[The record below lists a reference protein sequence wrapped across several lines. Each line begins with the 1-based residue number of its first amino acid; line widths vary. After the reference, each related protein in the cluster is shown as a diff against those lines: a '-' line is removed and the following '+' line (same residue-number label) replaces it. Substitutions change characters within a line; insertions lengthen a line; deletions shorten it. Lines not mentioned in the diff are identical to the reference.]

1 MLMKQKKMLVL
12 TFSQLKQIYTQ
23 EMPELVEMAAVSPT
37 VEDFKAGLLRHL
49 DSCGVVNEVAE
60 EAREQIRLFL
70 QYDGQDVHELSTG
83 QDISVQTI
91 RLLYQFL
98 TEKLENIE
106 MPTDLFVELFQ
117 LFKRLQGES
126 VPLPSPQR
134 IKSRNDRWDTGL
146 DEEVREMRDENKER
160 MLHLLIQKIENRKSK
175 PSVRF
180 HFEEGMSYEE
190 KYQLVSKWWGDFRFH
205 LSMAVKS
212 PAELNRF
219 LGNSLSSETMYL
231 LNRARKKG
239 MPFFA
244 TPYYLSL
251 LNVTGYGY
259 NDEAI
264 RSYILYSP
272 RLVETYGNIR
282 AWEKEDIVE
291 AGKPNAAGW
300 LLPDGH
306 NIHRR
311 YPEVAILIPD
321 TMGRACGGLC
331 ASCQRMYDFQSERL
345 NFEFETL
352 RPKESWDSKLRRLM
366 TYFEQDTQLRDILI
380 TGGDALMSQNKTLRN
395 ILEAVYRM
403 AVRKQRANLERP
415 EGEKYAELQRVR
427 LGSRLLAYLPMR
439 INDEL
444 VDILR
449 EFKEKASAVGVKQ
462 FIIQTHFQTPLEV
475 TPEAKEAIRKILS
488 AGWIITNQLVYT
500 VAASRRGHTT
510 RLRQVLNSLGVVC
523 YYTFSVKGFNENY
536 AVFAPNSRSMQ
547 EQQEE
552 KIYGQM
558 TPEQAEE
565 LYKILETKV
574 SAGINEEKPKEDAD
588 TAKQI
593 RRFMRKHHLP
603 FLATDRSVLNLPAIG
618 KSMTF
623 QLVGLTEE
631 GKRIL
636 RFEHDGTRHHSP
648 IIDQMGQIY
657 IVENKSLAAY
667 LRQLSK
673 MGEDPEDYAS
683 IWSYT
688 KGETEPRFS
697 LYEYPDFPFRITD
710 KMSNLEISNRY

>member
-1 MLMKQKKMLVL
+1 MKQKKMLVL
-12 TFSQLKQIYTQ
+12 TFSQLKQIYNQ
-23 EMPELVEMAAVSPT
+23 EMPELVKMAVKSPT
-37 VEDFKAGLLRHL
+37 VEDFKAGLLMYL
-49 DSCGVVNEVAE
+49 DACEVVNETAK
-60 EAREQIRLFL
+60 EAREQIRLL
-70 QYDGQDVHELSTG
+70 LHYDGQDVHELSTG
-83 QDISVQTI
+83 QDMSVQTI

-98 TEKLENIE
+98 TERLENIE
-106 MPTDLFVELFQ
+106 MPTDLFIELFQ
-117 LFKRLQGES
+117 LFKRLQGET

-134 IKSRNDRWDTGL
+134 IKSRNDRWATGL
-146 DEEVREMRDENKER
+146 DEEVREERDENKER

-190 KYQLVSKWWGDFRFH
+190 KYELVSKWWNDFRFH

-251 LNVTGYGY
+251 LNITGYGY
-259 NDEAI
+259 NDDAI

-291 AGKPNAAGW
+291 EGKPNAAGW

-352 RPKESWDSKLRRLM
+352 RPKEAWDSKLRRLM
-366 TYFEQDTQLRDILI
+366 TYFEKDTQLRDILI

-449 EFKEKASAVGVKQ
+449 EFKEKASAIGVKQ

-523 YYTFSVKGFNENY
+523 YYTFSVKGF
-536 AVFAPNSRSMQ
+536 APNSRSMQ

-558 TPEQAEE
+558 NPEQAEE
-565 LYKILETKV
+565 LYKLLETKV
-574 SAGINEEKPKEDAD
+574 DAEEKEDVAR
-588 TAKQI
+588 QI

-636 RFEHDGTRHHSP
+636 RFEHDSTRHHSP

-667 LRQLSK
+667 LRQLGK

-710 KMSNLEISNRY
+710 KMSNLGINT

>member
-1 MLMKQKKMLVL
+1 MKQKKMLVL
-12 TFSQLKQIYTQ
+12 TFSQLKQIYNQ
-23 EMPELVEMAAVSPT
+23 EMPELVKMAVKSPT
-37 VEDFKAGLLRHL
+37 VEDFKAGLLMYL
-49 DSCGVVNEVAE
+49 DACEVVNETAK
-60 EAREQIRLFL
+60 EAREQIRLL
-70 QYDGQDVHELSTG
+70 LHYDGQDVHELSTG
-83 QDISVQTI
+83 QDMSVQTI
-91 RLLYQFL
+91 RLLYQFP
-98 TEKLENIE
+98 TERLENIE
-106 MPTDLFVELFQ
+106 MPTDLFIELFQ
-117 LFKRLQGES
+117 LFKRLQGET

-134 IKSRNDRWDTGL
+134 IKSRNDRWATGL
-146 DEEVREMRDENKER
+146 DEEVREERDENKER

-190 KYQLVSKWWGDFRFH
+190 KYELVSKWWNDFRFH

-251 LNVTGYGY
+251 LNITGYGY
-259 NDEAI
+259 NDDAI

-291 AGKPNAAGW
+291 EGKPNAAGW

-352 RPKESWDSKLRRLM
+352 RPKEAWDSKLRRLM
-366 TYFEQDTQLRDILI
+366 TYFEKDTQLRDILI

-449 EFKEKASAVGVKQ
+449 EFKEKASAIGVKQ

-558 TPEQAEE
+558 NPEQAEE
-565 LYKILETKV
+565 LYKLLETKV
-574 SAGINEEKPKEDAD
+574 DAEEKEDVAR
-588 TAKQI
+588 QI

-636 RFEHDGTRHHSP
+636 RFEHDSTRHHSP

-667 LRQLSK
+667 LRQLGK

-710 KMSNLEISNRY
+710 KMSNLGINT